1 MTDSLVWFVYR
12 YRFPFTANSMKL
24 PINAYIS
31 VLIDRTMKRILIPAI
46 VMLLAVSCSTSDPA
60 KEEWVALFNGHDLE
74 GWTVKTA
81 KHPVGENFNNTV
93 RVEEGLLKMVYDDYQ
108 SFDGE
113 FTHLFCN
120 EKFSYYKLV
129 VEYRF
134 MGEQVTGGP
143 SWATRNSGVMIHGQ
157 TPESMDINQSFPVSI
172 EVQFLGG
179 LGAGERPTSNLCTP
193 GTNVEI
199 NGALHT
205 QHCLNSTSK
214 TYDGDVWVTTE
225 TIVHGNEQIWHIVE
239 GDTVLTYQRPQL
251 DPNDSQFGQM
261 LEHFGSQMISEGTIS
276 LQGESGPVQFRT
288 VKLLNLKGCMDPK
301 AKNYKSY
308 YISEDNSKCVY

>member
-1 MTDSLVWFVYR
+1 MKKLIHYSL
-12 YRFPFTANSMKL
+12 
-24 PINAYIS
+24 
-31 VLIDRTMKRILIPAI
+31 LIL
-46 VMLLAVSCSTSDPA
+46 VAVSCTTNDPV
-60 KEEWVALFNGHDLE
+60 KEEWVSLFNGSDLD

-81 KHPVGENFNNTV
+81 KHPIGENFSNTV
-93 RVEEGLLKMVYDDYQ
+93 RVEDGLLKMVYDDYEN
-108 SFDGE
+108 FDGE
-113 FTHLFCN
+113 FTHLFYS

-134 MGEQVTGGP
+134 IGEQVVGGP

-157 TPESMDINQSFPVSI
+157 APESMDINQSFPVSI

-199 NGALHT
+199 NGTLHT

-239 GDTVLTYQRPQL
+239 GDTVLNYQRPQL
-251 DPNDSQFGQM
+251 DPADSQFDKM
-261 LEHFGSQMISEGTIS
+261 LEHYGSQMISEGTIS